1 MENVETINSEIVREM
16 IAVSLGRAS
25 RMWRTKVDERLEAL
39 GLTTAKW
46 LILIYLD
53 KASGSMPQKDLA
65 ESVGVEG
72 PTLVSVLDGLERIG
86 LIERRGQ
93 PSDRRAKV
101 VHLTAKSSP
110 VLKEIKPLVVG
121 VRDEVLAGIPDEDL
135 VVCER
140 VVSAMLGNMGVSARP
155 KF

>member
-1 MENVETINSEIVREM
+1 M
-16 IAVSLGRAS
+16 
-25 RMWRTKVDERLEAL
+25 D
-39 GLTTAKW
+39 
-46 LILIYLD
+46 
-53 KASGSMPQKDLA
+53 
-65 ESVGVEG
+65 
-72 PTLVSVLDGLERIG
+72 
-86 LIERRGQ
+86 ERRGQ

-155 KF
+155 KFEPSPACVNEPLKELF